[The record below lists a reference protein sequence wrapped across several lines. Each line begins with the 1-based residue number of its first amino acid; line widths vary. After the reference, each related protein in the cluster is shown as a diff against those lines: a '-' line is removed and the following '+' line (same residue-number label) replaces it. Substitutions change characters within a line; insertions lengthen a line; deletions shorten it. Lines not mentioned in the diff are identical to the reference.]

1 MRTAWAGY
9 SVAVHRRA
17 VVATAA
23 CLFSLLSAAGTGAV
37 AAAPAAGA
45 AQRYV
50 ALGDSYAAG
59 PMIPEQRTDPSGC
72 GRSTHNYPALVAAA
86 LGVANFTDVTC
97 SGARTDQMTAAQQ
110 APLAGGGTNPSQF
123 GALASDT
130 DLVTVTIGGNDLDL
144 GEIFHTCSQL
154 SATDPMG
161 DPCRRQATAGGVDR
175 YAQRIAAVG
184 SKVAGVLD
192 GIRQRSPAATVL
204 LVGYLRILPPA
215 VGCYPLFPIAHG
227 DVPYLDGVQQ
237 QLSAMLADQARNHG
251 AVFVDSY
258 AGSLHH
264 DLCQPPGIKWVE
276 GNVPTSPAYPMH
288 PNVRGMRAVAALTLD
303 MLRFGG

>member
-1 MRTAWAGY
+1 M
-9 SVAVHRRA
+9 AVHRRA
-17 VVATAA
+17 VVTTAA
-23 CLFSLLSAAGTGAV
+23 SLFALLGAAGTGAV
-37 AAAPAAGA
+37 EATAAAPAAGA
-45 AQRYV
+45 SQHYV

-59 PMIPEQRTDPSGC
+59 PLIPEQRTDPPGC

-86 LGVANFTDVTC
+86 LGVADFTDVSC
-97 SGARTDQMTAAQQ
+97 SGARTDHMTAAQP
-110 APLAGGGTNPSQF
+110 APLADGGTNPSQF
-123 GALASDT
+123 DALGPDT
-130 DLVTVTIGGNDLDL
+130 DLVTVTIGGNDLGL
-144 GEIFHTCSQL
+144 SEIFHTCSQL
-154 SATDPMG
+154 SVTDPMG

-184 SKVAGVLD
+184 PKVAGVLD

-204 LVGYLRILPPA
+204 LVDYLRILPPA
-215 VGCYPLFPIAHG
+215 VGCYPVFPIARG

-258 AGSLHH
+258 AGSLNH
-264 DLCQPPGIKWVE
+264 DLCQPPEVKWVE

-288 PNVRGMRAVAALTLD
+288 PNVRGMRAVTALTLD
-303 MLRFGG
+303 MLRVGG